1 MYGVVVCTKC
11 RLHTQII
18 EVGVSRTVQCQMCG
32 ARLQVRKL
40 QLLSTSEDRE
50 EIVRARTLIQ
60 AKIQADRSIHAVHAQ
75 SFQCNKPENSSSV
88 GEICLTK
95 LEASRKIRSKDPAS
109 IILENISSQ
118 GEMSIDELENKCAS
132 LDIDKDVIEKTI
144 ARLLEA
150 GNVYS
155 PAKGRIK
162 KV

>member
-1 MYGVVVCTKC
+1 MYGVIVCTKC
-11 RLHTQII
+11 RLHAQII

-40 QLLSTSEDRE
+40 QLLSTS
-50 EIVRARTLIQ
+50 
-60 AKIQADRSIHAVHAQ
+60 
-75 SFQCNKPENSSSV
+75 
-88 GEICLTK
+88 
-95 LEASRKIRSKDPAS
+95 
-109 IILENISSQ
+109 IILENISSE

-150 GNVYS
+150 GNVYF